1 MHTYKRRTKNKV
13 EEDKEKKESV
23 PFKKKGLEIIK
34 KKITKSSIGKE
45 LGKLAVKIA
54 PKVYKKVLVK

>member
-23 PFKKKGLEIIK
+23 PFKKKR
-34 KKITKSSIGKE
+34 TSNN
-45 LGKLAVKIA
+45 
-54 PKVYKKVLVK
+54 

>member
-23 PFKKKGLEIIK
+23 PLKKKGLEIIK
-34 KKITKSSIGKE
+34 KK
-45 LGKLAVKIA
+45 
-54 PKVYKKVLVK
+54 